1 MSPPVFPC
9 KRVVHSE
16 ACSDPKALAMKWIEN
31 RASENWALISGTCLA
46 SDVHGWVA
54 HEVLMR
60 NKERGKMKS
69 NSIDGEFIRLLS
81 GTHHIATSFKRAGL
95 CIGDETAWMVDLS
108 CEQSEE
114 MFTQHAEKM
123 KFQVI
128 DDRPNISI
136 FDSAR
141 MGIEGDGSEDAAI
154 GHIHLSDLR

>member
-9 KRVVHSE
+9 RRVALSK
-16 ACSDPKALAMKWIEN
+16 ACVDPRALAMTWIEN
-31 RASENWALISGTCLA
+31 RESETWALISGTCLA
-46 SDVHGWVA
+46 SEVHGWIA

-69 NSIDGEFIRLLS
+69 NSLDGEFIRLLS

-95 CIGDETAWMVDLS
+95 REGDVMAWMVDLS
-108 CEQSEE
+108 CQQSEE

-123 KFQVI
+123 NFEI
-128 DDRPNISI
+128 TDERPNISI
-136 FDSAR
+136 FDAER
-141 MGIEGDGSEDAAI
+141 MGIEGDASEDAAI